1 VTIYKDM
8 IKWAEKRGEVL
19 ESPLEAD
26 ETPDEAHHPLPGDL
40 PRPLANDLQMLQENI
55 EALRGQDEFRT
66 VLVASA
72 VRGEGAS
79 TIAANWCR
87 LLARD
92 RLSGMPISTTDT
104 IGGGILLIDANLRRP
119 VQHSL
124 FDLDRKRGL
133 TELLQGE
140 LDLQQVIKG
149 VSRRNLWVITSGKPA
164 ANPADL
170 LGSML
175 MRGILE
181 ECRRRFE
188 FIVVDAAPV
197 SLYAETLA
205 LAKQVDATLLVVRT
219 GQTRWEVAASAKN
232 QLQKVN
238 SRILGVVLN
247 QRKFIIPGWIYKR
260 I

>member
-1 VTIYKDM
+1 VTIYKEM
-8 IKWAEKRGEVL
+8 IKWAEKRGEVM
-19 ESPLEAD
+19 ENPLDPE
-26 ETPDEAHHPLPGDL
+26 ETPEEAHHPLPGDM
-40 PRPLANDLQMLQENI
+40 PRPLANDLQRLQENI
-55 EALRGQDEFRT
+55 EALRAQNDFKT
-66 VLVASA
+66 VLVTSA
-72 VRGEGAS
+72 VQGEGSS

-92 RLSGMPISTTDT
+92 RLSGLPIHTGEA

-119 VQHSL
+119 VQHRL

-149 VSRRNLWVITSGKPA
+149 VLRRNLWVITAGKPA

-170 LGSML
+170 LGSAL
-175 MRGILE
+175 MKGILD
-181 ECRRRFE
+181 ECRSRFE
-188 FIVVDAAPV
+188 FIVLDSAPV
-197 SLYAETLA
+197 TLYAETLA
-205 LAKQVDATLLVVRT
+205 MAKQADASLLVVHT

-247 QRKFIIPGWIYKR
+247 QRKFIIPEWLYQR
-260 I
+260 T